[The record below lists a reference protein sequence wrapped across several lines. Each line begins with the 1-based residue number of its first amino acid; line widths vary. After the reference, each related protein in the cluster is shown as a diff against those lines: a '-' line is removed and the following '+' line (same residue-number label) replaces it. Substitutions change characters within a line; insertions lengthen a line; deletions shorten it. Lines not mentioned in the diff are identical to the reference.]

1 MAQASRKKSKQ
12 STITS
17 TSEEPKIYI
26 GPNLPGQPLAQF
38 QVFRNG
44 IPKFVDT
51 IAERS
56 PEIRGLFIPVG
67 KLAAARKRLA
77 QRGTR
82 EQQLFAA
89 VRKAFIQ

>member
-1 MAQASRKKSKQ
+1 MAQASKKK
-12 STITS
+12 TLKTLR
-17 TSEEPKIYI
+17 TEREEPTIYI

-38 QVFRNG
+38 QVFKGG
-44 IPKFVDT
+44 IPKFVDA
-51 IAERS
+51 IADRS
-56 PEIRGLFIPVG
+56 PEIRGLFIPVS

-82 EQQLFAA
+82 EQQLYGA